1 MITDPRSEE
10 TLDGSNSVVVKVKDV
25 EDEAV
30 QSLSFNFSLTVFSTI
45 IPVLSPYVDLMTHSQ
60 ERLFVRMSIYPQS
73 SVMIRHGESRWSA
86 RAGNASRS
94 RSGMLKPH
102 DVTRG
107 EQPFHTMDDCVTV
120 PTVRK
125 PLSENTPFS
134 DL

>member
-45 IPVLSPYVDLMTHSQ
+45 IPVLSPCVDLMTHSQ

-86 RAGNASRS
+86 
-94 RSGMLKPH
+94 
-102 DVTRG
+102 
-107 EQPFHTMDDCVTV
+107 
-120 PTVRK
+120 
-125 PLSENTPFS
+125 
-134 DL
+134 